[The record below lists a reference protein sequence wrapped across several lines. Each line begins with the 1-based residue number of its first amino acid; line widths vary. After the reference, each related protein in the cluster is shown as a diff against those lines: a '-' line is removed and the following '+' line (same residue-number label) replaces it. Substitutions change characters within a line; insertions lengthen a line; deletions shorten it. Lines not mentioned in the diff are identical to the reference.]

1 MITAGITS
9 HWLQRWAD
17 RPDAVVIV
25 DYDSGLEFTGRD
37 MVWST
42 AAIAEQ
48 IAHLG
53 IDRGDRVILSAN
65 PGSATALTFV
75 ALLRLGAVVV
85 PVNTAATP
93 REISHIVQV
102 SGAQHALGDSVERFS
117 AIVEASLISHFS
129 SDYVGGDVAL
139 ETSTASDQAVLC
151 FTSGTTGAPKGAP
164 LTHGNLVA
172 GTRALVECWN
182 WTVDDVLVSALP
194 MFHVHGLLVALAGSL
209 TAGSTIVV
217 HSSFQAQTVIDSARG
232 ASLLFG
238 VPTMWAKLLDTG
250 RLAECSGLRLAVSG
264 SAPLSPTLFD
274 RIESTLG
281 QPPMERYGM
290 TETMIL
296 TSTPVDGVRVAGSV
310 GQPLPGVKVRLA
322 DDGVV
327 EVCGDSVFEG
337 YLVGG
342 PDEPLLRT
350 GFTEDGWFRT
360 GDIGQWLNG
369 NLHLVGRAS
378 ELIITGGYNVYP
390 REVEDVL
397 RQDTAISDV
406 AVVGIPD
413 DTWGE
418 VVTAFVI
425 CTESP
430 APIDRWTALCEAE
443 LAPYKRPR
451 VWHVVSELPRNAM
464 GKVVRD
470 ELRRSVQKSGLL

>member
-9 HWLQRWAD
+9 HWLQRWVD

-25 DYDSGLEFTGRD
+25 DYDSGLELTGRD
-37 MVWST
+37 MARST
-42 AAIAEQ
+42 EAIAGQ
-48 IAHLG
+48 IADLG
-53 IDRGDRVILSAN
+53 ITSGDRVILSAN

-93 REISHIVQV
+93 REIAHIVQV
-102 SGAQHALGDSVERFS
+102 SGARLALCESVERFDT
-117 AIVEASLISHFS
+117 IVEASTISS
-129 SDYVGGDVAL
+129 LPSPTLGLPRVLDS
-139 ETSTASDQAVLC
+139 STASDQAVLC
-151 FTSGTTGAPKGAP
+151 FTSGTTGVPKGAP
-164 LTHGNLVA
+164 LTHGNLIA

-217 HSSFQAQTVIDSARG
+217 HSNFQAHAVIDSARN

-238 VPTMWAKLLDTG
+238 VPTMWAKLLETE

-264 SAPLSPTLFD
+264 SAPLSPTLFE
-274 RIESTLG
+274 RIESALG
-281 QPPMERYGM
+281 QPPVERYGM

-310 GQPLPGVKVRLA
+310 GAPLPGVNVRLA

-327 EVCGDSVFEG
+327 EVRGDSVFEG
-337 YLVGG
+337 YLIGG
-342 PDEPLLRT
+342 PDEPLLRS

-397 RQDTAISDV
+397 RHDTAISDV
-406 AVVGIPD
+406 AVIGIPD

-418 VVTAFVI
+418 VVTAVVI

-451 VWHVVSELPRNAM
+451 VWHVVAELPRNAM

-470 ELRRSVQKSGLL
+470 ELRRSVQ